1 MGDFF
6 APGLCCVPSIAGLH
20 TGWAISIEFICCSLY
35 LSKQGGIIPG
45 PSASLLSSVVI
56 LHYIYVLG
64 AERQLAVTCVR
75 EVVALME
82 SYTWQPSRQHWYV
95 FKILSRNK
103 TCFCYLLGQVGCFCL
118 RWPPG
123 AQGISSG
130 AGDIPKERYTQGP
143 CLTFKIK
150 KHPDE

>member
-6 APGLCCVPSIAGLH
+6 APGLFYVPSITGLH
-20 TGWAISIEFICCSLY
+20 TGWASSMQFICCSLY

-45 PSASLLSSVVI
+45 SSASLLSSVVI

-64 AERQLAVTCVR
+64 ADRQLAVTCVR

-103 TCFCYLLGQVGCFCL
+103 TCFCYLLGQVGLFL
-118 RWPPG
+118 SPMAPRGP
-123 AQGISSG
+123 
-130 AGDIPKERYTQGP
+130 GDIIGSW
-143 CLTFKIK
+143 
-150 KHPDE
+150 